1 MMIPRR
7 TILAWVLFVACVLT
21 FGIGCAARS
30 RPTPRHLEGSMD
42 VRGDAAKEPEMAEDE
57 P

>member
-1 MMIPRR
+1 MMILRR
-7 TILAWVLFVACVLT
+7 KILGWVLFVVCVLT
-21 FGIGCAARS
+21 FGIGCAVRS